1 MGGPCSTYGE
11 RRVVYRFSVG
21 KGEGMNHFKDP
32 GIEGRIL
39 LRWVFRKWGGHAL
52 DYSGSGQGQAAGTCK
67 CGNEPLG
74 SIQCGEFLDWL
85 RTS

>member
-1 MGGPCSTYGE
+1 MGGPCSAFGE

-39 LRWVFRKWGGHAL
+39 LRWVFRKWGGACTGL
-52 DYSGSGQGQAAGTCK
+52 
-67 CGNEPLG
+67 
-74 SIQCGEFLDWL
+74 FWL
-85 RTS
+85 RTRTGRGHL